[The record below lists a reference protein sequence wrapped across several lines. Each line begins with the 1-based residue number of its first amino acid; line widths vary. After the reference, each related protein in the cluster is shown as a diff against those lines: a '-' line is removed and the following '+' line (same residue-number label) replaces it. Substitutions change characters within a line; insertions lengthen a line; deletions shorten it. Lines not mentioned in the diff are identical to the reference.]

1 MKTQIGRTWTAV
13 GVDGCKGGWVYV
25 KISPKW
31 AFTAAIAD
39 SLSELA
45 NGCRGNDVV
54 CIDIPIGLPE
64 TTDRRL
70 CDILARQML
79 RSSSSVFPV
88 PVRQALQADSYSEA
102 KRINKGVSG
111 RSLSQQTFGIM
122 PKIKEADDLL
132 RSSDKARRLF
142 VEVHPE
148 VCFRTFAGQRMDKRK
163 TKDDGFLQRM
173 RVFEAVCPAAAE
185 AIERIRNTQ
194 KDLASKAIRDDL
206 VDAMV
211 AALTATTANL
221 KSLPEDDPPLDNLGL
236 PMRIAYATW
245 TWR

>member
-1 MKTQIGRTWTAV
+1 MKIEVGRTWTAV

-25 KISPKW
+25 TIDPDW
-31 AFTAAIAD
+31 AFTVAKVG
-39 SLSELA
+39 SLPELVNA
-45 NGCRGNDVV
+45 CGNHDVV

-64 TTDRRL
+64 TADRRL
-70 CDILARQML
+70 CDIQARQLL

-88 PVRQALQADSYSEA
+88 PVRQALIAVSYSEA

-132 RSSDKARRLF
+132 RISDKARRLL

-148 VCFRTFAGQRMDKRK
+148 VCFRALAGKRMDKRK
-163 TKDDGFLQRM
+163 TTTDGFLQRM
-173 RVFEAVCPAAAE
+173 QVLKAVCPMAADE
-185 AIERIRNTQ
+185 LQCIRNTHRA
-194 KDLASKAIRDDL
+194 LASNAIRDDL

-211 AALTATTANL
+211 AALTATAGDL
-221 KSLPEDDPPLDNLGL
+221 KALPSGAPPVDNVGL
-236 PMRIAYATW
+236 PMRIAYAT
-245 TWR
+245 